1 MQRRGPGGGYRIP
14 PARMWVVRGRICATY
29 PAQRRAVRGRMILRP
44 LGVTDD
50 SLGNK
55 LTAGVALAG
64 MPSARPG
71 CRNSPTPVGPSHPA
85 TMMDCPKD
93 CARNMTALVLP
104 MKVGRADRFVQS
116 PRGEPVLASLPR

>member
-29 PAQRRAVRGRMILRP
+29 PHIPGRKGADDPSPP

-50 SLGNK
+50 SLGNR

-71 CRNSPTPVGPSHPA
+71 CRNFPGSVGPSHPA
-85 TMMDCPKD
+85 TMVDCPKD